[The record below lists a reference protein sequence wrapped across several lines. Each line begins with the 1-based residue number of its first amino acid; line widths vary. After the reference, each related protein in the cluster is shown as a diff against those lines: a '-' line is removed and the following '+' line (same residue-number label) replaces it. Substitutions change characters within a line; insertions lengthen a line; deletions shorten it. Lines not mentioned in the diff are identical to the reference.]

1 MATDTVHG
9 VTMNHHRQRVN
20 DVLLHYVTAGDT
32 DGEAVVLLHG
42 FAQSWYEWRRD
53 VIPALAG
60 KYFVVAPDMRG
71 VGDSEKPLT
80 GYDKRTMAE
89 DIWQLVRHLGL
100 SRIYL
105 VGHDFGAAV
114 AYAFAAAHPDAVA
127 KLVIAEMIMPGFG
140 YEDCMQAPFVT
151 DGLGRKV
158 WHLAFHDAPDLP
170 EALIAGRE
178 RMYLQWFHNN
188 FGYVPNAIC
197 EEDLDEY
204 VRNYAAPGGMRA
216 LDYYRTH
223 FIDAEHNR
231 ESSKTPLTMP
241 VLAIGGAGFLGPI
254 VARGMSQ
261 LAENVRGEVI
271 PECGHWAPD
280 EQPEAFNKLLL
291 EFLDDSA
298 RP

>member
-1 MATDTVHG
+1 MVADTVNG
-9 VTMNHHRQRVN
+9 VRMKHHRQRVN
-20 DVLLHYVTAGDT
+20 GVLLHYVTAGNEN
-32 DGEAVVLLHG
+32 GEAVVLLHG

-53 VIPALAG
+53 VIPALAN
-60 KYFVVAPDMRG
+60 KYFTVAPDMRG
-71 VGDSEKPLT
+71 IGDSEKPLD

-100 SRIYL
+100 TKFYL

-114 AYAFAAAHPDAVA
+114 AYAFAAAHPDAVS

-158 WHLAFHDAPDLP
+158 WHLAFHDAPNLP

-188 FGYVPNAIC
+188 FGYVPNAIP
-197 EEDLDEY
+197 EQDLDEY
-204 VRNYAAPGGMRA
+204 VRTYAAPGGMRA

-231 ESSKTPLTMP
+231 ESSKTLLKMP
-241 VLAIGGAGFLGPI
+241 VMAIGGAGFLGPI
-254 VARGMSQ
+254 VAEGMAK
-261 LAENVRGEVI
+261 LAENVRKEVI
-271 PECGHWAPD
+271 PECGHWVPD
-280 EQPEAFNKLLL
+280 EQPEAFTKLLL
-291 EFLDDSA
+291 EFLGNA
-298 RP
+298 A

>member
-1 MATDTVHG
+1 MK
-9 VTMNHHRQRVN
+9 HHRQRVN
-20 DVLLHYVTAGDT
+20 GVLLHYVTAGNES
-32 DGEAVVLLHG
+32 GEVVVLLHG

-53 VIPALAG
+53 VIPALAD
-60 KYFVVAPDMRG
+60 KYFAVAPDMRG
-71 VGDSEKPLT
+71 IGDSEKPLD

-89 DIWQLVRHLGL
+89 DIWQLVQHLGL
-100 SRIYL
+100 TKLYL

-114 AYAFAAAHPDAVA
+114 AYAFAAAHPDVVT

-158 WHLAFHDAPDLP
+158 WHLAFHDAPNLP

-188 FGYVPNAIC
+188 FGYVPNAIP

-231 ESSKTPLTMP
+231 ESSKTLLKMP
-241 VLAIGGAGFLGPI
+241 VMAIGGAGFLGPI
-254 VARGMSQ
+254 VAEGMAK
-261 LAENVRGEVI
+261 LAENVRKEVI
-271 PECGHWAPD
+271 PECGHWVPD
-280 EQPEAFNKLLL
+280 EQPEAFTKLLL
-291 EFLDDSA
+291 EFLGNA
-298 RP
+298 A

>member
-1 MATDTVHG
+1 MVTDTVNG
-9 VTMNHHRQRVN
+9 VKMKHHRQRVN
-20 DVLLHYVTAGDT
+20 DVLLHYVTAGNES
-32 DGEAVVLLHG
+32 GEAVVLLHG

-53 VIPALAG
+53 VIPALAN
-60 KYFVVAPDMRG
+60 KYFAVAPDMRG
-71 VGDSEKPLT
+71 IGDSEKPLD

-89 DIWQLVRHLGL
+89 DIWQLVQHLGL
-100 SRIYL
+100 TKLYL

-114 AYAFAAAHPDAVA
+114 AYAFAAAHPDAVT

-158 WHLAFHDAPDLP
+158 WHLAFHDAPNLP

-188 FGYVPNAIC
+188 FGYVPNAIP

-231 ESSKTPLTMP
+231 ESSKALLKMP
-241 VLAIGGAGFLGPI
+241 VMAIGGAGFLGSI
-254 VARGMSQ
+254 VAEGMSK
-261 LAENVRGEVI
+261 LAENVRKEVI
-271 PECGHWAPD
+271 PECGHWVPD
-280 EQPEAFNKLLL
+280 EQPEAFTKLLL
-291 EFLDDSA
+291 EFLDDA
-298 RP
+298 T